1 MRTQRLNLTS
11 PDDVSEFLK
20 TKKNK
25 SEFLA
30 ATVREKAIND
40 RKKEIM
46 EKAMKLKHY
55 YEYDED
61 FNSLNGLDSQDFV
74 D

>member
-1 MRTQRLNLTS
+1 MSTQRFNVTL
-11 PDDVSEFLK
+11 PDDVSEFRK

-30 ATVREKAIND
+30 AAVREKSIND

-46 EKAMKLKHY
+46 EKAMKLKHH
-55 YEYDED
+55 YESDED
-61 FNSLNGLDSQDFV
+61 LNSLNELDSHDFV